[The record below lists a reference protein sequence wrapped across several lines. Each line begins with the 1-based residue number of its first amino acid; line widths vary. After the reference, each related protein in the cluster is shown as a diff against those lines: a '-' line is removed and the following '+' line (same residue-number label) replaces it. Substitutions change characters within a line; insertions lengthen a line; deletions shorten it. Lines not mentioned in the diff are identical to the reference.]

1 MDCEIC
7 GYYYCYIAW
16 IVAGRLGGLTVA
28 TVLEIFLWSRGV
40 ENLSVI
46 YCHLWVIVLN
56 ILSVLYCSV
65 ENGPKKED

>member
-28 TVLEIFLWSRGV
+28 IVFGIFLWSRGV
-40 ENLSVI
+40 ENLSVV
-46 YCHLWVIVLN
+46 LWYTVFVLK
-56 ILSVLYCSV
+56 ILSVILLC
-65 ENGPKKED
+65 

>member
-1 MDCEIC
+1 MASGFWGLDIVILCEQ
-7 GYYYCYIAW
+7 
-16 IVAGRLGGLTVA
+16 
-28 TVLEIFLWSRGV
+28 FLWSRGV

-65 ENGPKKED
+65 ENGPKEED